1 MESTIQRLRRTALEN
16 IAEGNVDKARI
27 LIAALIG
34 TLFADRTEEA
44 HARKAL
50 TEVFTADEERLR
62 TLVRIAYDKAQR
74 VEARRRNEEST
85 SRSRYPDPRFRR

>member
-16 IAEGNVDKARI
+16 ITEGDLDKARI

-34 TLFADRTEEA
+34 TLFTDRAEEA

-74 VEARRRNEEST
+74 VESRRRNEEST
-85 SRSRYPDPRFRR
+85 SRSRFPDPRFRR

>member
-16 IAEGNVDKARI
+16 ITEGDLDKARI

-34 TLFADRTEEA
+34 TLFTDRAEEA
-44 HARKAL
+44 PARKAL
-50 TEVFTADEERLR
+50 SDLFTADEERLR

-74 VEARRRNEEST
+74 VESRRRNEEST
-85 SRSRYPDPRFRR
+85 SRSRFPDPRFRR